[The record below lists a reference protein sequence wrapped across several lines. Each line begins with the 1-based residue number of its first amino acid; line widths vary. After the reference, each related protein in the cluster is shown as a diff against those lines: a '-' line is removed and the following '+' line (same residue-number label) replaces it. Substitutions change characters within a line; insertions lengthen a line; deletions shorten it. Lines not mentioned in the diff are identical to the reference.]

1 MTLQIYNTLTAK
13 KEPFEPIEP
22 GQALIY
28 VCGPTVY
35 DFAHIGHVRCYV
47 VFDVLTRV
55 LRDSGLKVRYV
66 RNITDIDDKIIK
78 RAAQTGEPPI
88 ELAKRF
94 TDAFH
99 EDMAAVGVL
108 PADIEPRVSEHMP
121 EIFALI
127 STLLQKG
134 VAYESGG
141 DVYYSVREFPGYGKL
156 SRRNLS
162 DMAMGAS
169 GRLNEEEAQRK
180 RDPADFALWKN
191 AKPGELSWPS
201 PWGAGRPGWHIECS
215 AMSMRYLGE
224 SFDLHGGG
232 LDLIFPHHENEI
244 AQSEAA
250 TGKLL
255 ARYWMHNGF
264 IEVGKEKMSKSL
276 GNFFTARECYR
287 LVEPEALRYFT
298 MTVHY
303 RSPLSLEWTVDKGGQ
318 VQGFPGIEEAERRI
332 EYLYQTRLRFQ
343 NIAAQRV
350 DETRGEAPKGL
361 IEFPTR
367 LKEALDDDL
376 NMPAALAV
384 IADFLKQVNE
394 LSEPTSKKK
403 IRTSHAAFE
412 AVQAGFS
419 ALERVLGLGTQNC
432 TDLLA
437 RIRAR
442 RAKRRG
448 IVEEEV
454 EQAIAERL
462 AARKQKDYAM
472 ADAIRDRL
480 AGKGVELMDGADG
493 TTWRIA

>member
-1 MTLQIYNTLTAK
+1 MTLHIYNTLSAR
-13 KEPFEPIEP
+13 KEPFEPIKP

-47 VFDVLTRV
+47 VFDVLTRF
-55 LRDSGLKVRYV
+55 LRESGFKVQYV
-66 RNITDIDDKIIK
+66 RNITDIDDKIIN
-78 RAAQTGEPPI
+78 RAAQTNEPPL

-94 TDAFH
+94 ADAFH
-99 EDMAAVGVL
+99 QDMEAVGVL
-108 PADIEPRVSEHMP
+108 PADVEPRVSDHLP

-127 STLLQKG
+127 STLLKKG
-134 VAYESGG
+134 VAYQSGG
-141 DVYYSVREFPGYGKL
+141 DVYYSVSEFPGYGKL

-162 DMAMGAS
+162 EMAMGAS
-169 GRLNEEEAQRK
+169 GRLSDDESQRK
-180 RDPADFALWKN
+180 RDPADFALWKR

-201 PWGAGRPGWHIECS
+201 PWGEGRPGWHIECS

-250 TGKLL
+250 TGKIL
-255 ARYWMHNGF
+255 ARYWVHNGF
-264 IEVGKEKMSKSL
+264 IEVGREKMSKSL

-303 RSPLSLEWTVDKGGQ
+303 RSPLNLDWTVDQAGQ
-318 VQGFPGIEEAERRI
+318 VQGFPQIEEAERRI
-332 EYLYQTRLRFQ
+332 EYLYQTRLRLQ
-343 NIAAQRV
+343 AIAAERI
-350 DETRGEAPKGL
+350 DDARADAPKEL
-361 IEFPTR
+361 VEFPAR
-367 LKEALDDDL
+367 LNEALDDDL

-384 IADFLKQVNE
+384 TADFLKQVNE
-394 LSEPTSKKK
+394 LAEPTSKKK
-403 IRTSHAAFE
+403 ARSSRAAVE
-412 AVQAGFS
+412 AARAGFR
-419 ALERVLGLGTQNC
+419 ALDRVLGLGTQEPG
-432 TDLLA
+432 DLLA

-448 IVEEEV
+448 VVEDQV
-454 EQAIAERL
+454 EKAIAERL
-462 AARKQKDYAM
+462 AARKRRDFTA
-472 ADAIRDRL
+472 ADAIRARL
-480 AGKGVELMDGADG
+480 AEQGVELMDGPEC
-493 TTWRIA
+493 TTWRIV